1 MLRLSKFLPNNKI
14 PTACQILLKK
24 PNNLSESHFYMSVF
38 CLDADIVLQYAI
50 GSFDDAGWHITD
62 NGIIVCCH

>member
-24 PNNLSESHFYMSVF
+24 PNNLSESYFYMSVF
-38 CLDADIVLQYAI
+38 RLDTDIVL
-50 GSFDDAGWHITD
+50 
-62 NGIIVCCH
+62 

>member
-24 PNNLSESHFYMSVF
+24 PNNLSESLYYVSVF
-38 CLDADIVLQYAI
+38 LLDTDIVL
-50 GSFDDAGWHITD
+50 
-62 NGIIVCCH
+62 